1 MKCASERTVYGVYYS
16 TDTKVVD
23 EESFFYPVG
32 EGEDSDDETSN
43 PSFSYVNTGTSHFSS
58 RSSFRN
64 GTLTFESAGEYPKYD
79 LVWGE
84 NDYKARN

>member
-23 EESFFYPVG
+23 QESFYYPVG

-43 PSFSYVNTGTSHFSS
+43 PSFSYVKIGTTHFSS

-64 GTLTFESAGEYPKYD
+64 GTLTLESAGEYPKYG
-79 LVWGE
+79 LNVTTLGG
-84 NDYKARN
+84 K

>member
-1 MKCASERTVYGVYYS
+1 MKCASEKNVYGVYYS

-32 EGEDSDDETSN
+32 EGEDSDDEIN
-43 PSFSYVNTGTSHFSS
+43 KPSYGYVKTGTTHYSS

-64 GTLTFESAGEYPKYD
+64 GTLTLESAGGYPVYGLTVTTLGGK
-79 LVWGE
+79 
-84 NDYKARN
+84 

>member
-32 EGEDSDDETSN
+32 EDSDDETSN
-43 PSFSYVNTGTSHFSS
+43 PSFSYVKIGTTHFSS
-58 RSSFRN
+58 RSSFCK
-64 GTLTFESAGEYPKYD
+64 GTLTLESACEYPNYGLNVTTLGGK
-79 LVWGE
+79 
-84 NDYKARN
+84 